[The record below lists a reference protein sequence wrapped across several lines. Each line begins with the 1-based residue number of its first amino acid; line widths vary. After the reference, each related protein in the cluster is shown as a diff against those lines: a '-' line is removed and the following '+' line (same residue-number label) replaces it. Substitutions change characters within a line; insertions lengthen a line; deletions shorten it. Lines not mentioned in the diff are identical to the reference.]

1 MFRQRHCHA
10 VALWRKRTASHRI
23 FSDAGCFLSSPTC
36 DFCYG
41 AAAYL
46 GAGKRA
52 ISTQTLNVSGRL
64 GSLDSEIYLASAAA
78 VAAAAVQGEICD
90 PRDFWKE
97 AEA

>member
-1 MFRQRHCHA
+1 MCCPA
-10 VALWRKRTASHRI
+10 
-23 FSDAGCFLSSPTC
+23 DCFLSSPTC